1 MASSAPEMA
10 HPAYRAGAFA
20 LMLALGSIL
29 AALAF
34 ERYGGYDPCPL
45 CLMQRWA
52 YYAGVPALF
61 LALVLVA
68 AERPKLAALLFFAVA
83 LGFLAN
89 AGLGV
94 YHSGVEWK
102 FWPGPDTCTAT
113 LTPLAPGAGGF
124 LDKLATTVVARC
136 DEAPWRFAGLSFAG
150 WNVVTSFVAF
160 IASLQAAFAAS
171 ERLASKRA

>member
-1 MASSAPEMA
+1 MPSRAPA
-10 HPAYRAGAFA
+10 AAAPAYRAGAFA
-20 LMLALGSIL
+20 LLLALATIL

-34 ERYGGYDPCPL
+34 ERFGGYAPCPL

-68 AERPKLAALLFFAVA
+68 AEWPRFAALLFFAVA

-94 YHSGVEWK
+94 YHSGVEWG
-102 FWPGPDTCTAT
+102 FWPGPDTCTGE
-113 LTPLAPGAGGF
+113 LQPLKSGGAGI
-124 LDKLATTVVARC
+124 LDKLKDTTVVRC
-136 DEAPWRFAGLSFAG
+136 DQAAWRFAGLSFAG
-150 WNVVTSFVAF
+150 WNVVASFVAF
-160 IASLQAAFAAS
+160 VASLQAAFGAS
-171 ERLASKRA
+171 ARA

>member
-1 MASSAPEMA
+1 MASRAPA
-10 HPAYRAGAFA
+10 TAQSAYRSGAFA
-20 LMLALGSIL
+20 LLLALGTIL

-34 ERYGGYDPCPL
+34 ERFGGYDPCPL

-68 AERPKLAALLFFAVA
+68 AERPRLAALLFFAVA

-89 AGLGV
+89 SGLGV
-94 YHSGVEWK
+94 YHAGIEWK
-102 FWPGPDTCTAT
+102 FWPGPDTCSAVLKPLPKQTSDL
-113 LTPLAPGAGGF
+113 LTQIP
-124 LDKLATTVVARC
+124 VVTRC
-136 DEAPWRFAGLSFAG
+136 DEAAWRLAGLSFAG
-150 WNVVTSFVAF
+150 WNVVASFVAF

-171 ERLASKRA
+171 EHV